1 MMVKFRMPRS
11 ACIATLAIATLA
23 SGSQAGAQDRPRAV
37 PSVGAMK
44 DIPEAGEKPDPR
56 ATYKLVFDMQTL
68 GDSSDE
74 ASPALESIGGLINT
88 YTGYGVPLAHLQMTA
103 VFHGKTI
110 LLVTRDDVYRQRT
123 GTPANPNARILR
135 ELAAAGVHMVVCGQ
149 SALGQHYSPADYL
162 PGVTTNL
169 SATVTFLN
177 LQTRGYVKIS
187 E

>member
-1 MMVKFRMPRS
+1 MMLKLSKTRIAGIAALTM
-11 ACIATLAIATLA
+11 ATLT
-23 SGSQAGAQDRPRAV
+23 SAGMAAAQERPHTV

-44 DIPEAGEKPDPR
+44 DIAGAQEKPDPR
-56 ATYKLVFDMQTL
+56 ATYKIVFDVQTL

-74 ASPALESIGGLINT
+74 ASPALQSIGGLINT
-88 YTGYGVPLAHLQMTA
+88 YTGYGVPLSRMQMTA
-103 VFHGKTI
+103 VFHGRTI
-110 LLVTRDDVYRQRT
+110 QLVTRDDIYRQRT
-123 GTPANPNARILR
+123 CTPTNSNAQILG

-149 SALGQHYSPADYL
+149 SALAQHFGPADYL

-177 LQTRGYVKIS
+177 LQTQGYVKIT

>member
-1 MMVKFRMPRS
+1 MSKFSTKRTL
-11 ACIATLAIATLA
+11 CIAPLIMVLQA
-23 SGSQAGAQDRPRAV
+23 SGTMAAVQDRSHTV

-44 DIPEAGEKPDPR
+44 DIVGAQEKPDPH
-56 ATYKLVFDMQTL
+56 ATYKVVFDVQTL

-88 YTGYGVPLAHLQMTA
+88 YTGYGVPLSHLQMTA
-103 VFHGKTI
+103 VFHGRTI
-110 LLVTRDDVYRQRT
+110 QLVTRDDVYRQRT
-123 GTPANPNARILR
+123 GTPTNPNAKILG

-149 SALGQHYSPADYL
+149 SALAQHFSPADYR

-177 LQTRGYVKIS
+177 LQTRGYIKIS